1 MNTATKYSVSDAAT
15 LYKKSRATLYKDIK
29 NGVLSRDH
37 DGFIDFS
44 ELLRVYGEPFGVKQ
58 VKRIDTS
65 SIQNQNTS
73 EYTNKTV
80 VELKNQIDF
89 LKKQLEKELSKGFI
103 LKRSVFQ
110 KCLELFPINEWDET
124 MLGVN
129 KLNRFTKKN
138 NDFIRR
144 YTAGLK
150 HIELDNAGRILIP
163 KDLINFSHLKKNIVM
178 STALNIIE
186 IWDKEMYE
194 NAIND
199 SNVDFAKLTEEVM
212 GNDDNNVS

>member
-1 MNTATKYSVSDAAT
+1 MYNLIGTYECK
-15 LYKKSRATLYKDIK
+15 
-29 NGVLSRDH
+29 
-37 DGFIDFS
+37 IDNKGRIMFPS
-44 ELLRVYGEPFGVKQ
+44 PF
-58 VKRIDTS
+58 
-65 SIQNQNTS
+65 
-73 EYTNKTV
+73 
-80 VELKNQIDF
+80 
-89 LKKQLEKELSKGFI
+89 KKQLGKELSKGFI